1 MGKYA
6 DEAKLAAV
14 RDYCSGKGGLK
25 SVASRHN
32 VDVSMLRQWIAGYR
46 AHGEAGVQTKKRRPS
61 NFSAEFKLSV
71 LERMREEGLSQR
83 QVAAIF
89 NIRRF
94 NVIGEWERK
103 YSQGGPQALARV
115 SSKHHKKMP
124 KTPLLQVEHQR
135 SDQERSHQ
143 DLLDEVS
150 RLRME
155 NAYLKKLEALVR
167 AKDQQAQKSE
177 R

>member
-1 MGKYA
+1 
-6 DEAKLAAV
+6 
-14 RDYCSGKGGLK
+14 
-25 SVASRHN
+25 
-32 VDVSMLRQWIAGYR
+32 MLRQWVAGYR
-46 AHGEAGVQTKKRRPS
+46 AHGEAGVQTKKRGPS

-71 LERMREEGLSQR
+71 LERMRVEGLSRR
-83 QVAAIF
+83 QAAALF

-103 YSQGGPQALARV
+103 YNEGGPQALARV
-115 SSKHHKKMP
+115 SAKRHRKMP
-124 KTPLLQVEHQR
+124 KTPLLEVEHQGSDHDR
-135 SDQERSHQ
+135 SQQ
-143 DLLDEVS
+143 DLLDEVN

-155 NAYLKKLEALVR
+155 NAYLKKLAALVR